1 MTTRTFRPYEPD
13 DLWLLPPSPRDW
25 LPEDHL
31 AYFVADLVE
40 ALNLAPIL
48 ATYGGVTRGSAPY
61 HSQVLVNAYAVGM
74 PASGQIAGKLEE
86 DVAFRVLA
94 ANQRLD
100 FRTLSD
106 FRKQHLTALANLF
119 VQILQLCQRAGLV
132 KLGHIA
138 LDGTKVKANASK
150 HKAMS
155 YGRMVT
161 EEARLQA
168 EVETLFKRAETADAR
183 DDAAYGPD
191 RRGDELPAEL
201 ARREQR
207 LQTIRAAKAVLE
219 QEAQA
224 EAALKQVAHEARK
237 ATGPRRG
244 RPPSPPS
251 PVPSP
256 KAQRNFTDPESRI
269 MPASDT
275 KGSVVQG
282 YNCQAAVDARAQI
295 IVAAD
300 VTDESNDKQQAQPML
315 TQVLVNTEQIP
326 RTVSMDA
333 GYFSEANVVALTALG
348 CTPLIPPDRQL
359 HRQVVP
365 AVPRGRPPVG
375 LSVADRMRRT
385 LRTQRGRRRSAR
397 RKAIVEPVFVQIK
410 QCRGYRQFLLRGMRQ
425 VRGEW
430 ALICTTHNV
439 LKLWQVLAHPPRRS
453 RTPPA
458 HLAAAG
464 TRTGGDRD
472 SDRALCRRCAAE
484 YKLTPRSSS

>member
-1 MTTRTFRPYEPD
+1 MTTRMFRSYDPD
-13 DLWLLPPSPRDW
+13 ELWLLPPSPRDW

-31 AYFVADLVE
+31 AYFLADLVDE
-40 ALNLAPIL
+40 LNLTPIL
-48 ATYGGVTRGSAPY
+48 VTYGGVTRGTAPY
-61 HSQVLVNAYAVGM
+61 HPQLLVKVLLYAYAVGI
-74 PASGQIAGKLEE
+74 PASRQIARKLEE

-94 ANQRLD
+94 ANQRPD

-106 FRKQHLTALANLF
+106 FRKQHLPALAELF
-119 VQILQLCQRAGLV
+119 VQVLHLCQRAGLV

-138 LDGTKVKANASK
+138 LDGTKLKANASK

-161 EEARLQA
+161 DEARLTA
-168 EVETLFKRAETADAR
+168 EVARLLAQADAADAR

-201 ARREQR
+201 ARREHR

-224 EAALKQVAHEARK
+224 EATLKQVAREGRE
-237 ATGPRRG
+237 TDGPRRG
-244 RPPSPPS
+244 RPPQPPRS
-251 PVPSP
+251 GPHP

-269 MPASDT
+269 MPASDA

-300 VTDESNDKQQAQPML
+300 VTDEANDKQQAQPML
-315 TQVLVNTEQIP
+315 TQVLAHTAQVP
-326 RTVSMDA
+326 RTVTMDA
-333 GYFSEANVVALTALG
+333 GYFSEANVTALTALG
-348 CTPLIPPDRQL
+348 CTPFVPPDRQL
-359 HRQVVP
+359 HRQARP
-365 AVPRGRPPVG
+365 AAPRGRPPVG

-385 LRTQRGRRRSAR
+385 LRTTRGRRLYAW
-397 RKAIVEPVFVQIK
+397 RKAIVEPVFGQIK
-410 QCRGYRQFLLRGMRQ
+410 QGRGYRQFLLRGMRQ

-439 LKLWQVLAHPPRRS
+439 LKLWTALRRRHRCPAEGL
-453 RTPPA
+453 RTLRNERKA
-458 HLAAAG
+458 
-464 TRTGGDRD
+464 TGHG
-472 SDRALCRRCAAE
+472 RR
-484 YKLTPRSSS
+484 

>member
-1 MTTRTFRPYEPD
+1 MTMRTFRPYDPEE
-13 DLWLLPPSPRDW
+13 LWLLPPSPRDW

-31 AYFVADLVE
+31 AYFLSDLVDE
-40 ALNLAPIL
+40 LNLQPIL
-48 ATYGGVTRGSAPY
+48 KTYGGVMRGTVPY
-61 HSQVLVNAYAVGM
+61 HPQLLVKVLLYAYAVGI
-74 PASGQIAGKLEE
+74 PASRQIAQKLEE

-94 ANQRLD
+94 ANQRPD

-106 FRKQHLTALANLF
+106 FRKQHLTALADLF
-119 VQILQLCQRAGLV
+119 VQVLQLCQRAGLV

-138 LDGTKVKANASK
+138 LDGTKVKAKASK

-161 EEARLQA
+161 EEARLTAEVERLLTQA
-168 EVETLFKRAETADAR
+168 EVADAQ
-183 DDAAYGPD
+183 DDAAYGQD

-224 EAALKQVAHEARK
+224 EAALKQVARTVRE
-237 ATGPRRG
+237 TEGPRRG
-244 RPPSPPS
+244 RPPQPPRS
-251 PVPSP
+251 GPHP

-269 MPASDT
+269 MPASDA

-300 VTDESNDKQQAQPML
+300 VTDEANDKQQAQPML
-315 TQVLVNTEQIP
+315 TQVLAQTGQVP

-333 GYFSEANVVALTALG
+333 GYFSEANVAAITALG
-348 CTPLIPPDRQL
+348 CRPLIPPDRQL
-359 HRQVVP
+359 HGQAIP
-365 AVPRGRPPVG
+365 AAPRGRPPAG

-385 LRTQRGRRRSAR
+385 LRTTCGRRRYAR
-397 RKAIVEPVFVQIK
+397 RKAIVEPVFGQIK
-410 QCRGYRQFLLRGMRQ
+410 QGRGFRQFLLRGLRQ

-430 ALICTTHNV
+430 ALICTTHNM
-439 LKLWQVLAHPPRRS
+439 LKLW
-453 RTPPA
+453 
-458 HLAAAG
+458 
-464 TRTGGDRD
+464 
-472 SDRALCRRCAAE
+472 RALRPRHHRPSAGLRALSGSWKSARRA
-484 YKLTPRSSS
+484 

>member
-1 MTTRTFRPYEPD
+1 MITRTFRPYDPEEW
-13 DLWLLPPSPRDW
+13 WLLPPSPREW

-31 AYFVADLVE
+31 AYFLTDLVE
-40 ALNLAPIL
+40 ELNLQPIL
-48 ATYGGVTRGSAPY
+48 ATYGGVTRGTAPY
-61 HSQVLVNAYAVGM
+61 HPQLLVTVLLYAYAVGI
-74 PASGQIAGKLEE
+74 PASRQIARKLEE

-94 ANQRLD
+94 ANQRPD

-106 FRKQHLTALANLF
+106 FRRQHLTALAELF
-119 VQILQLCQRAGLV
+119 VQVLKLCQRAGLV

-161 EEARLQA
+161 EEARLTAEVQRLLTQA
-168 EVETLFKRAETADAR
+168 EAADAQ

-207 LQTIRAAKAVLE
+207 LETIRAAKAVLE

-224 EAALKQVAHEARK
+224 EAALKQAAQN
-237 ATGPRRG
+237 TGAITRPRRG
-244 RPPSPPS
+244 RPPQPPS
-251 PVPSP
+251 PVPHP

-269 MPASDT
+269 MPASDA

-300 VTDESNDKQQAQPML
+300 VTDEANDKQQAQPML
-315 TQVLVNTEQIP
+315 TQVLAQTGQLP
-326 RTVSMDA
+326 RIVSMDA
-333 GYFSEANVVALTALG
+333 GYFSEANVTAITALG
-348 CTPLIPPDRQL
+348 CRPLIPPDRQL
-359 HRQVVP
+359 HGQTVP
-365 AVPRGRPPVG
+365 MAPRGRPPAG

-385 LRTQRGRRRSAR
+385 LRTTRGRRLYAW
-397 RKAIVEPVFVQIK
+397 RKAIVEPVFGQIK
-410 QCRGYRQFLLRGMRQ
+410 QGRGFRQFLLRGMKQ

-439 LKLWQVLAHPPRRS
+439 LKLWTALRRRRQRPS
-453 RTPPA
+453 EG
-458 HLAAAG
+458 L
-464 TRTGGDRD
+464 
-472 SDRALCRRCAAE
+472 RAL
-484 YKLTPRSSS
+484 SSSRKVNRRGQR

>member
-1 MTTRTFRPYEPD
+1 MTTRTFRPYDPEE
-13 DLWLLPPSPRDW
+13 LWLLPPSPRDW

-31 AYFVADLVE
+31 AYFLSDVVE
-40 ALNLAPIL
+40 ELNLSPIL
-48 ATYGGVTRGSAPY
+48 ATYGRVTRGTPPY
-61 HSQVLVNAYAVGM
+61 HPELLVKVLLYAYAVGM
-74 PASGQIAGKLEE
+74 PASRQIARKLEE

-94 ANQRLD
+94 ANQRPD

-106 FRKQHLTALANLF
+106 FRKQHLTALADLF
-119 VQILQLCQRAGLV
+119 VQVLKLCQRAGLV

-155 YGRMVT
+155 YDRMVT

-168 EVETLFKRAETADAR
+168 EVTARLQQAEAADAR

-224 EAALKQVAHEARK
+224 EAALKRAAQD
-237 ATGPRRG
+237 TGAPDRPRRG
-244 RPPSPPS
+244 RPPQPPRS
-251 PVPSP
+251 GPRPQ
-256 KAQRNFTDPESRI
+256 AQRNFTDPESRI
-269 MPASDT
+269 MPAPDA
-275 KGSVVQG
+275 KGSVLQG

-300 VTDESNDKQQAQPML
+300 VTDAANDKQQAQPMV
-315 TQVLVNTEQIP
+315 TQILANTGAVP
-326 RTVSMDA
+326 RVVSMDT
-333 GYFSEANVVALTALG
+333 GYFSEANVTALTALG
-348 CTPLIPPDRQL
+348 CTPLVPPDRQL
-359 HRQVVP
+359 HSQVRP
-365 AVPRGRPPVG
+365 AAPRGRPPAG

-385 LRTQRGRRRSAR
+385 LRTKHGRQRYAR
-397 RKAIVEPVFVQIK
+397 RKAIVEPVFGQIK
-410 QCRGYRQFLLRGMRQ
+410 QGRGYRQFLLRGMRQ

-439 LKLWQVLAHPPRRS
+439 RKLWTALRQRHQRPGEGL
-453 RTPPA
+453 
-458 HLAAAG
+458 
-464 TRTGGDRD
+464 
-472 SDRALCRRCAAE
+472 RALREEQKTTGNGR
-484 YKLTPRSSS
+484 

>member
-1 MTTRTFRPYEPD
+1 
-13 DLWLLPPSPRDW
+13 

-31 AYFVADLVE
+31 AYFLSDLVDE
-40 ALNLAPIL
+40 LNLQPIL
-48 ATYGGVTRGSAPY
+48 VTYGGVTRGTAPY
-61 HSQVLVNAYAVGM
+61 HPQLLVKVLLYAYAVGI
-74 PASGQIAGKLEE
+74 PASRQIAQKLEA

-94 ANQRLD
+94 ANQRPD

-106 FRKQHLTALANLF
+106 FRKQHLSALAELF
-119 VQILQLCQRAGLV
+119 VQVLQLCQRAGLV

-138 LDGTKVKANASK
+138 LDGTKLKANASK

-161 EEARLQA
+161 EAARLTAEVQRLLAQA
-168 EVETLFKRAETADAR
+168 EAVDAR
-183 DDAAYGPD
+183 DNAAYGPD

-224 EAALKQVAHEARK
+224 DAALTQVAHEARQ
-237 ATGPRRG
+237 AEGPRRG
-244 RPPSPPS
+244 RPPQPPRS
-251 PVPSP
+251 GPHP

-300 VTDESNDKQQAQPML
+300 VTDEANDKQQAQPML
-315 TQVLVNTEQIP
+315 TQVLAQTGQVP

-333 GYFSEANVVALTALG
+333 GYFSEANVTALTALG
-348 CTPLIPPDRQL
+348 CTPLVPPDRQL
-359 HRQVVP
+359 HSQVVL
-365 AVPRGRPPVG
+365 ATPRGRPPAG

-385 LRTQRGRRRSAR
+385 LRTRRGRGLYAQ
-397 RKAIVEPVFVQIK
+397 RKAIVEPVFGQIK
-410 QCRGYRQFLLRGMRQ
+410 QGRGYRQFLLRGMRQ

-439 LKLWQVLAHPPRRS
+439 LKLWTALRPRRQ
-453 RTPPA
+453 PPGEG
-458 HLAAAG
+458 L
-464 TRTGGDRD
+464 
-472 SDRALCRRCAAE
+472 RALGRSRKAE
-484 YKLTPRSSS
+484 RNTQG

>member
-1 MTTRTFRPYEPD
+1 MTTRAFRPYDPD
-13 DLWLLPPSPRDW
+13 ERWLLPPSPHEW

-31 AYFVADLVE
+31 AYCVSDVVGELDLK
-40 ALNLAPIL
+40 AIL
-48 ATYGGVTRGSAPY
+48 ATYGGVTRGTAPY
-61 HSQVLVNAYAVGM
+61 HPQLLIKVLLYAYAMGV
-74 PASGQIAGKLEE
+74 PASRQIARKLEE

-94 ANQRLD
+94 ANQRPD

-106 FRKQHLTALANLF
+106 FRKHHLPALADLF
-119 VQILQLCQRAGLV
+119 VQVLRLCQRAGLV

-161 EEARLQA
+161 EDARLQA
-168 EVETLFKRAETADAR
+168 EVETLLKQAEAVDAR
-183 DDAAYGPD
+183 DDATYGPD

-224 EAALKQVAHEARK
+224 EAALQQAAHEARK
-237 ATGPRRG
+237 TAGPRRG
-244 RPPSPPS
+244 RPPQPPRS
-251 PVPSP
+251 GPHP

-269 MPASDT
+269 MPASDA

-282 YNCQAAVDARAQI
+282 YNCQAAVDAQAQI
-295 IVAAD
+295 IVAAA
-300 VTDESNDKQQAQPML
+300 VTDETNDKQQAQPMV
-315 TQVLVNTEQIP
+315 TQVLAQTGQVP
-326 RTVSMDA
+326 RTVSMDT

-348 CTPLIPPDRQL
+348 CTPLVPPDRQL
-359 HRQVVP
+359 HSQARP
-365 AVPRGRPPVG
+365 AAPRGRPPAS

-385 LRTQRGRRRSAR
+385 LRTTRGRRLYAR
-397 RKAIVEPVFVQIK
+397 RKTIVEPVFGQIK
-410 QCRGYRQFLLRGMRQ
+410 QGRGYRQFLLRGMQQ

-439 LKLWQVLAHPPRRS
+439 LKLWTALRQRCPR
-453 RTPPA
+453 P
-458 HLAAAG
+458 
-464 TRTGGDRD
+464 GDGL
-472 SDRALCRRCAAE
+472 RALHGAQKATRHGRRE
-484 YKLTPRSSS
+484 P